1 MRLSNETSVVLC
13 AAWFDL
19 LALFVSGEDVY
30 GEERPVVKQTEPFS
44 VL

>member
-19 LALFVSGEDVY
+19 WLCLFQ
-30 GEERPVVKQTEPFS
+30 ERMFTVKNGQ
-44 VL
+44 